1 MGREKRTQLAG
12 GIYHIISKGNTG
24 KKIFINDID
33 RTFFLKNLAKNS
45 NNFDTMI
52 FSYVLMSNHY
62 HILLRT
68 NKNNLSDFM
77 HRLNTIYSHRFN
89 YMHGLTGHLFHD
101 RYKSFLVEDD
111 QYFVAAMRYI
121 AINPVAAGVVEKA
134 EKYEWG
140 SYRYLFE
147 EDPYPWLHI
156 REALSLVDMSVRD
169 FVKISEKKI
178 DSLEFKKFEAENDD
192 MDYKEIIRYM
202 EVVREHIGDL
212 SDNTV
217 LRNSLIYF
225 LYQAG
230 FSKSDIGRTVGISRR
245 GVYRIAEK
253 VSDSIERGDRRYI
266 NAISRI
272 NSVNKQVSVTLV
284 PGTSV
289 TQRED
294 KG

>member
-1 MGREKRTQLAG
+1 MGREKRVQIED
-12 GIYHIISKGNTG
+12 GIYHVISRGNIG
-24 KKIFINDID
+24 RDIFLDSKD
-33 RTFFLKNLAKNS
+33 KMFFLKNLAKNS
-45 NNFDTMI
+45 NDFDTTI
-52 FSYVLMSNHY
+52 FSYVLMGNHY
-62 HILLRT
+62 HVLLRT

-77 HRLNTIYSHRFN
+77 HRLNTTYSHRFN

-121 AINPVAAGVVEKA
+121 AINPVAAGVVDKA

-147 EDPYPWLHI
+147 DNHYSWLHI
-156 REALSLVDMSVRD
+156 REALSLVDMPVRD

-178 DSLEFKKFEAENDD
+178 DSLEFKKFEAGNDD
-192 MDYKEIIRYM
+192 MDYKEIIRYV
-202 EVVREHIGDL
+202 EIVREHIGDF

-230 FSKSDIGRTVGISRR
+230 FSKSDIGRTVGVSRR
-245 GVYRIAEK
+245 GVYRVAEK
-253 VSDSIERGDRRYI
+253 VSNNIEKGDMRYI
-266 NAISRI
+266 NAINRI
-272 NSVNKQVSVTLV
+272 NSVSKQVSVTLV
-284 PGTSV
+284 PGT
-289 TQRED
+289 
-294 KG
+294 

>member
-1 MGREKRTQLAG
+1 MGREKRTQLVG

-24 KKIFINDID
+24 KKIFIDDID
-33 RTFFLKNLAKNS
+33 RKFFLKNLAKNS
-45 NNFDTMI
+45 NDFDTTI
-52 FSYVLMSNHY
+52 FSYVMMGNHY

-77 HRLNTIYSHRFN
+77 HRLNTTYSHRFN

-121 AINPVAAGVVEKA
+121 AINPVVAGMVDKA

-147 EDPYPWLHI
+147 NNHYSWLHI
-156 REALSLVDMSVRD
+156 GEALSLVDMPVRD
-169 FVKISEKKI
+169 FVKISEEKL
-178 DSLEFKKFEAENDD
+178 DSLEFKKFEAGNDD
-192 MDYKEIIRYM
+192 MDYKEIIRYV

-230 FSKSDIGRTVGISRR
+230 FGKSDIGRTVGISRR
-245 GVYRIAEK
+245 GVYSISEK
-253 VSDSIERGDRRYI
+253 VSNSIEKGDMRYI
-266 NAISRI
+266 NAITRI
-272 NSVNKQVSVTLV
+272 KSVIELVYFTLV

-289 TQRED
+289 
-294 KG
+294 K